1 MSIRGRVDDVRRVRV
16 RAYALWRD
24 AYARACVPSRL
35 RQAHVDGAG
44 HRANARACA
53 LLLRAYVRAYVR
65 VYFRVWVL
73 SLSSLLFAGLKIVKC
88 RLLYSACICNDNN
101 MERCEIEYT
110 GQTACAGN
118 RILISNPLRL
128 RAAWK

>member
-35 RQAHVDGAG
+35 RQAHVDDEG

-53 LLLRAYVRAYVR
+53 LLLRAYVHVC
-65 VYFRVWVL
+65 VPSLL
-73 SLSSLLFAGLKIVKC
+73 SLLLLVLKIVKDGHYTLLVFVMTITWSGA
-88 RLLYSACICNDNN
+88 RLNIRVKPPAPGTVS
-101 MERCEIEYT
+101 
-110 GQTACAGN
+110 
-118 RILISNPLRL
+118 
-128 RAAWK
+128 